1 MNEES
6 MYKRSWIMSSG
17 LSKDD
22 RTHKKRAKVVPNTIS
37 FFNLWDPKYDGQ
49 DRYRVAGSTAN
60 FLNVGKKSPITNDLF
75 KKPKQEL
82 YTLARGNKTSKP
94 FTRPTGFDMIW
105 NTGQWEDRDWS
116 EQYVAVYRIICEPG
130 YVALGHVTLAS
141 NKQYSY
147 VRPESMFERNA
158 CVKEEFTTWD
168 SNPNRIYVDFDGW
181 EPLGRNWALTRNKMM
196 SVW

>member
-1 MNEES
+1 
-6 MYKRSWIMSSG
+6 
-17 LSKDD
+17 
-22 RTHKKRAKVVPNTIS
+22 
-37 FFNLWDPKYDGQ
+37 
-49 DRYRVAGSTAN
+49 
-60 FLNVGKKSPITNDLF
+60 
-75 KKPKQEL
+75 
-82 YTLARGNKTSKP
+82 
-94 FTRPTGFDMIW
+94 MIW

-196 SVW
+196 SVWQSGKVCKSTECRFTGKYGNPIYVTVTDKTGTTNPDSAGKT